1 MELPSAEAVQSRFVE
16 KSIAAL
22 GITQARW
29 VHDYFRLKPRLK
41 DQDLDAI
48 VEQGRL
54 HRVRVQGWRLP
65 AYVHDQHAKLLKQA
79 LSGKLAASH
88 TTLLSPAS
96 VMFGFDY
103 RIECYTPA
111 ARRIYGYFA
120 LPILHRGQLI
130 GRLDAKAHRAQA
142 VFEVKALFLE
152 PGTELDDESVFEVAQ
167 AIQRCASWH
176 ATPRVALARTAPAKW
191 RTPLRQALR
200 RIACTLP

>member
-1 MELPSAEAVQSRFVE
+1 
-16 KSIAAL
+16 
-22 GITQARW
+22 

-41 DQDLDAI
+41 DQDLEAL

-54 HRVRVQGWRLP
+54 HRVRVQGWTLP
-65 AYVHDQHAKLLKQA
+65 AYVHAQHAKLLKQVM
-79 LSGKLAASH
+79 SGKLAPSH
-88 TTLLSPAS
+88 TTLLSPFDPLVWDRERAS

-103 RIECYTPA
+103 RIECYTPETQ
-111 ARRIYGYFA
+111 RTYGYFV

-167 AIQRCASWH
+167 AIQRCATWH
-176 ATPRVALARTAPAKW
+176 VTPRVALARTAPAKW

-200 RIACTLP
+200 RAAPLLP